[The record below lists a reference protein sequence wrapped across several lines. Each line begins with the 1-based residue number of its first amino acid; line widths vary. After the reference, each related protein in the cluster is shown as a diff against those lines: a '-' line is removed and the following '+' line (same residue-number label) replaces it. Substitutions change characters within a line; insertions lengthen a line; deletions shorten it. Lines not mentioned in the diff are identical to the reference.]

1 MFLVN
6 SRLDL
11 VIATFLKV
19 PLLPKL
25 RGYFAEFLRESY
37 LAPLGILY
45 LPTCVSFGYRY
56 SLFNIVRA
64 FLGSMTS
71 GKQTCACP
79 LNLSYQNKFLFL
91 FKP

>member
-1 MFLVN
+1 VFLVN
-6 SRLDL
+6 SRLNL

-37 LAPLGILY
+37 LAPFGILY
-45 LPTCVSFGYRY
+45 LPTCVGLEYRY
-56 SLFNIVRA
+56 FLFVTVQN

-71 GKQTCACP
+71 AAFMP
-79 LNLSYQNKFLFL
+79 
-91 FKP
+91 